1 MQKFACAIAVGY
13 AAIWTVARWGCDWLG
28 QLQSALGVPYSL
40 GDIVSLH
47 VVYDFHL
54 AAMLVLLPTL
64 AALLA
69 GLTMHAFSPRVAF
82 LPKGMTW
89 RHAVLLAG
97 LIIPLSLLMAVCVD
111 VYGDMHRVVPAF
123 ASAFAFPAASA
134 ITTFLI
140 LLGTRRLRPGLC
152 TSCRYDITHSI
163 NFNRCP
169 ECGTAIMQS
178 A

>member
-13 AAIWTVARWGCDWLG
+13 AAIWTVARWGCGWLG
-28 QLQSALGVPYSL
+28 QLQSALGVPFSL
-40 GDIVSLH
+40 SDIVSLH

-54 AAMLVLLPTL
+54 AAMIVLLPTL

-69 GLTMHAFSPRVAF
+69 GLTLHAFSPRVVF

-89 RHAVLLAG
+89 RSSALLAG
-97 LIIPLSLLMAVCVD
+97 IIIPLSLLMAVCVD

-163 NFNRCP
+163 NFGRCP